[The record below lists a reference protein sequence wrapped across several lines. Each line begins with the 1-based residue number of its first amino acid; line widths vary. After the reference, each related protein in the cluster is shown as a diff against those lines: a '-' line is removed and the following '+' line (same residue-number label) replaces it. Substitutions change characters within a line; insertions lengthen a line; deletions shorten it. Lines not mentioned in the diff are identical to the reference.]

1 MSIDRRLL
9 AGLVGLVLVVGA
21 CGSSAASPTAA
32 SPTATPGSSAA
43 PAASADAGQSEPA
56 ASEEAAT
63 EAPSGPEVSFQPGA
77 AGDLEA
83 MLPSSVAGLTFTKQ
97 SFDGASIA
105 SAVGVPID
113 TGDLD
118 PILSA
123 NGKTLADV
131 RMAIATAMSPTSP
144 AIVVALQIRGLDAS
158 KTLDLLAGGSAS
170 DLTPTTVAG
179 KQVLSLGSDMGGG
192 VLYTKG
198 DVAFEVIL
206 ANQATLEA
214 IVAAL
219 P

>member
-1 MSIDRRLL
+1 MWIDRRLL

-21 CGSSAASPTAA
+21 CGSSAASPTAP
-32 SPTATPGSSAA
+32 SPTATPGASE

-56 ASEEAAT
+56 ASDETAT

-105 SAVGVPID
+105 AAVGVPID

-118 PILSA
+118 PILAA

-144 AIVVALQIRGLDAS
+144 AIVVAFQIRGLDAS
-158 KTLDLLAGGSAS
+158 KVLDLLAGGSAS

-192 VLYTKG
+192 VLYVKG

-206 ANQATLEA
+206 ANPATLEA

>member
-1 MSIDRRLL
+1 MWIDRRLL

-21 CGSSAASPTAA
+21 CGSSAASPTAP
-32 SPTATPGSSAA
+32 SPTSTPGASQ

-56 ASEEAAT
+56 ASDKPAT

-118 PILSA
+118 PILAA

-144 AIVVALQIRGLDAS
+144 AIVIAFQIRGLDAS
-158 KTLDLLAGGSAS
+158 KMLDLLAGGSAS

-206 ANQATLEA
+206 ANPATLEA

>member
-1 MSIDRRLL
+1 MWIDRRLL
-9 AGLVGLVLVVGA
+9 AGLVVLVLVVGA
-21 CGSSAASPTAA
+21 CGSSAASPTAP
-32 SPTATPGSSAA
+32 SPTSTPGASE
-43 PAASADAGQSEPA
+43 PASSADAGQSEPA
-56 ASEEAAT
+56 ASDEPAT

-118 PILSA
+118 PILTA

-144 AIVVALQIRGLDAS
+144 AIVVAFQIRGLDAS
-158 KTLDLLAGGSAS
+158 KMLDLLAGGSAS

-206 ANQATLEA
+206 ANPATLEA

>member
-1 MSIDRRLL
+1 MWIDRRLL

-21 CGSSAASPTAA
+21 CGSSAASPTAP
-32 SPTATPGSSAA
+32 SPTSTPGASE

-56 ASEEAAT
+56 ASDEPAT

-118 PILSA
+118 PILAA

-144 AIVVALQIRGLDAS
+144 AIVVAFQIRGLDAS
-158 KTLDLLAGGSAS
+158 KMLDLLAGGSAS

-206 ANQATLEA
+206 ANPATLEA

>member
-1 MSIDRRLL
+1 MWIDRRLL

-21 CGSSAASPTAA
+21 CGSSAASPTAP
-32 SPTATPGSSAA
+32 SPTSTPGASE
-43 PAASADAGQSEPA
+43 PASSADAGQSEPA
-56 ASEEAAT
+56 ASDEPAT

-118 PILSA
+118 PILTA

-144 AIVVALQIRGLDAS
+144 AIVVAFQIRGLDAS
-158 KTLDLLAGGSAS
+158 KMLDLLAGGSAS

-206 ANQATLEA
+206 ANPATLEA